1 MRERLEDL
9 RHSLLPGADDTVPTI
24 ARSVAVEAQ
33 RRFSLSP
40 GPVINATGVIIHPHL
55 GRAPLSEP
63 AIEAIRSVAGGY
75 SAIEFDIERGMRSS
89 RNVLLAPLL
98 SQLTGADDG
107 FVTNTNAGGI
117 MVLLAALARG
127 REVIVAYGQAME
139 SSGSFRVST
148 ILGTSGAK
156 LVEVGST
163 NRTRLADYA
172 EAITSKTAV
181 ILNINS
187 SVMRNSRFIES
198 VSLADLV
205 AMAHPRGIPVI
216 DDQGTGCMIDVT
228 PYGLAP
234 EPMVQDSL
242 AAGVDAVCFSG
253 DKLFGGPQSG
263 IVVGGADFIAR
274 ARRHPL
280 MRTLRVDKTTLAALH
295 ATVLHYLRG
304 EALEMIP
311 VWRMIT
317 ASPEELEARA
327 LSWLH
332 SISGQSE
339 CKAGVVPGV
348 SSLNGNMSQ
357 AETMPSSVLSLRATA
372 TARGWASHIMAELRH
387 GQTPVLTRVEDGAV
401 LLDPR
406 TVLKSQ
412 DAAVSEALRLVLAA
426 GGAA

>member
-1 MRERLEDL
+1 MRERVEDL
-9 RHSLLPGADDTVPTI
+9 RHSLLPGVDDTAGNI
-24 ARSVAVEAQ
+24 AKTVAVEAQ

-75 SAIEFDIERGMRSS
+75 SAIEFDVERGMRSS

-107 FVTNTNAGGI
+107 FVTNTNAGGM
-117 MVLLAALARG
+117 MVMLAALARG
-127 REVIVAYGQAME
+127 REVVVAYGQAME
-139 SSGSFRVST
+139 SSGSFRIST

-216 DDQGTGCMIDVT
+216 DDQGTGCMLDVT

-234 EPMVQDSL
+234 EPTVQDSL
-242 AAGVDAVCFSG
+242 VAGVDAVCFSG

-311 VWRMIT
+311 VWRMIA
-317 ASPEELEARA
+317 ASPDELEARA
-327 LSWLH
+327 SSWLR
-332 SISGQSE
+332 SIGGHAE
-339 CKAGVVPGV
+339 CKAAVVPGV
-348 SSLNGNMSQ
+348 SSLNGNVSQ
-357 AETMPSSVLSLRATA
+357 AETMATSVLSLRATT

-387 GQTPVLTRVEDGAV
+387 AQTPVLTRVEDGAV

-426 GGAA
+426 G

>member
-1 MRERLEDL
+1 
-9 RHSLLPGADDTVPTI
+9 
-24 ARSVAVEAQ
+24 
-33 RRFSLSP
+33 
-40 GPVINATGVIIHPHL
+40 
-55 GRAPLSEP
+55 
-63 AIEAIRSVAGGY
+63 
-75 SAIEFDIERGMRSS
+75 
-89 RNVLLAPLL
+89 
-98 SQLTGADDG
+98 
-107 FVTNTNAGGI
+107 
-117 MVLLAALARG
+117 MVMLAALARG

-139 SSGSFRVST
+139 SSGSFRIST

-163 NRTRLADYA
+163 NRTRLTDYA

-205 AMAHPRGIPVI
+205 VMALPRGIPAV

-234 EPMVQDSL
+234 EPTVQDSL

-253 DKLFGGPQSG
+253 DKLLGGPQSG
-263 IVVGGADFIAR
+263 FVVGGADFIAR

-304 EALEMIP
+304 EALEMVP
-311 VWRMIT
+311 VWRMIV
-317 ASPEELEARA
+317 ASPDELEARA

-332 SISGQSE
+332 IIGGQAE
-339 CKAGVVPGV
+339 CKATVVPGV
-348 SSLNGNMSQ
+348 SSLNGSVSQ
-357 AETMPSSVLSLRATA
+357 AETMATSVLSLRATT

-412 DAAVSEALRLVLAA
+412 DAAVSEALQPVLAA
-426 GGAA
+426 G